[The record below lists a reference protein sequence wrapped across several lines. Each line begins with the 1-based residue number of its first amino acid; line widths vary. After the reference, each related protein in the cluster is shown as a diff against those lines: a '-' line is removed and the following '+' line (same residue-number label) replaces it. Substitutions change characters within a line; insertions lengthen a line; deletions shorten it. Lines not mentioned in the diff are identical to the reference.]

1 MVLGQFLSWIS
12 WKKDTTAVTKRSP
25 VVLQINFWVGS
36 VLLRVNHFSMLH
48 SHLQIIGSWESKCT
62 SPSDTLPPGKN
73 ALLRDSWPPLSLH
86 SARKRAWFLKWK
98 YPDIIFM
105 FHCTSKSI
113 WQNSMW
119 HYTQIIKQP
128 GWKPSP
134 FKTLPVIDPSKLQ
147 TFNTSPATSRC
158 RVSQRLHVRG
168 GSGGTW
174 SVAVITWLYTTGLVV
189 ASGGNDTDG
198 TIDAVEELDVIRLWD
213 LIFGKL
219 GGWFRIFV

>member
-25 VVLQINFWVGS
+25 VVLQINFWVRS
-36 VLLRVNHFSMLH
+36 VLLRVNHFSMVH

-62 SPSDTLPPGKN
+62 SPCDTIPPGNN
-73 ALLRDSWPPLSLH
+73 AFLRDSWPPLSLH
-86 SARKRAWFLKWK
+86 RAPKRAWFLKWK
-98 YPDIIFM
+98 VSRYN
-105 FHCTSKSI
+105 FHVSLYFKVYVAKFHVALHTNHKA
-113 WQNSMW
+113 
-119 HYTQIIKQP
+119 TRL
-128 GWKPSP
+128 KPSP
-134 FKTLPVIDPSKLQ
+134 FKTLPVIDPSKSQ

-198 TIDAVEELDVIRLWD
+198 TIDAVEELDVIRIWD
-213 LIFGKL
+213 LIFCKL
-219 GGWFRIFV
+219 DGWFRICF